1 MKAKIKGL
9 TVVGAMVGILVGS
22 SSAYAAL
29 TDSTNLTQGIT
40 DGTLATFIGD
50 TGGSEVATPN
60 VNFPAQTVSG
70 SMQTS
75 VGTFGTNSERI
86 YVDNPGGADNG
97 WTLALAAT
105 SGPGT
110 DWTSGGNT
118 YAFDAATAANGQ
130 LTVNPAVGSITAT
143 LGTTTGISLGS
154 SATFNNGVVDS
165 VGLMTAAAGADDIN
179 RVYLTGVSM
188 SQTIPAGTPAG
199 TYTLDFTQTVA
210 AS

>member
-1 MKAKIKGL
+1 MKKLIK
-9 TVVGAMVGILVGS
+9 VVAVAAFAFGVVVVPS
-22 SSAYAAL
+22 SVHAAL
-29 TDSTNLTQGIT
+29 TDTTNLTQAIT
-40 DGTLATFIGD
+40 DGTIATFIGD
-50 TGGSEVATPN
+50 TGGSEVVTPN
-60 VNFPAQTVSG
+60 VSFPSQTVSAL
-70 SMQTS
+70 MQTS
-75 VGTFGTNSERI
+75 NGTFGTNAQRI

-130 LTVNPAVGSITAT
+130 LTVNPSVGTITAA

-165 VGLMTAAAGADDIN
+165 VGLMSAAAGADDVN

-199 TYTLDFTQTVA
+199 SYTIDFTQTVA
-210 AS
+210 AL